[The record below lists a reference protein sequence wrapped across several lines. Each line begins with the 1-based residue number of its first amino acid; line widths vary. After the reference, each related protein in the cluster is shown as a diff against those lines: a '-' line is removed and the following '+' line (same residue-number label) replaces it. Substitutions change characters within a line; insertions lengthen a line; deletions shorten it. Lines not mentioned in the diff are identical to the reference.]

1 MSKKSFTRGIALLA
15 GLGIILAMVPALNSA
30 EKRPV
35 TLSIRDLLKSPI
47 LLAASILPAMNPLV
61 SDSGSKVVIGTAPSK
76 MPKGGVR
83 PTDEAVAGK
92 PGAGN

>member
-1 MSKKSFTRGIALLA
+1 MSKKSFVRGMALLA
-15 GLGIILAMVPALNSA
+15 GLGIILSMVPALNSA

-35 TLSIRDLLKSPI
+35 AFNIRDLLKSPV
-47 LLAASILPAMNPLV
+47 LLAASIFPAMNPLI
-61 SDSGSKVVIGTAPSK
+61 SESGSKIAVGTAPSK

-92 PGAGN
+92 PGTGN